1 MAQRVGPDEC
11 TGHITLEFHDVRR
24 HDFFIHTLHTQTQ
37 TQKSYFFMCH
47 FLKRIYD
54 VFQRAVQDVG
64 VQEEENILEGK
75 TSEEKKERVFKGF
88 AEGRSK

>member
-1 MAQRVGPDEC
+1 MTQRVGPDEC

-64 VQEEENILEGK
+64 VQEEENI
-75 TSEEKKERVFKGF
+75 
-88 AEGRSK
+88 